1 MVWTLGVRPQGQK
14 VAGLSGAHVPGRVVQ
29 VGRVSLGEGVPEK
42 GKAGLGLMEDRTQ
55 PGTHRHTDEK
65 GRGGPQG
72 PGASGGKGR
81 WEKRSAARQG
91 CRRLRNCSDTPE
103 ACCWEVNSLRR
114 HPPRVW
120 SVAVT

>member
-1 MVWTLGVRPQGQK
+1 MDPGGQ
-14 VAGLSGAHVPGRVVQ
+14 APGTEGGRAEWRTCTGRVVQ